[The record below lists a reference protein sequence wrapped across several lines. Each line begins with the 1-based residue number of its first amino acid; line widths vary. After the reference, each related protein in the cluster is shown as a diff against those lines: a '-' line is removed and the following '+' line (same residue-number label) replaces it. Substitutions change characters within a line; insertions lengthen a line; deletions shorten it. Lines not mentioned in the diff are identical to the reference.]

1 MLRKIF
7 SIKLILIFIA
17 ISTVFSFTLAQT
29 RDPIISIEN
38 IVGAITPL
46 IIFGVT
52 WLVQKIKPTLMGWNI
67 VWIVVPILSLIA
79 TTILTLIDQATQFW
93 SQLLWNFLS
102 VAVAQLI
109 IQLSP
114 GKRLQNTEDR
124 NKV

>member
-7 SIKLILIFIA
+7 SLKLILLFIA
-17 ISTVFSFTLAQT
+17 ITTVFSFTLAQT
-29 RDPIISIEN
+29 NDPIISIES
-38 IVGAITPL
+38 IMGALTPL
-46 IIFGVT
+46 VILGVT

-79 TTILTLIDQATQFW
+79 TAILSLIDQATQFW

-124 NKV
+124 SKA

>member
-7 SIKLILIFIA
+7 SLKLILLFLA
-17 ISTVFSFTLAQT
+17 ITTVFSFTLAQT
-29 RDPIISIEN
+29 NDPIISIES
-38 IVGAITPL
+38 IIGAITPL
-46 IIFGVT
+46 VIFGVT

-79 TTILTLIDQATQFW
+79 TAILTLIDQATQFW

-109 IQLSP
+109 LQLTP
-114 GKRLQNTEDR
+114 EKRFQNTKARE
-124 NKV
+124 KV